1 MKIKLQMKEDEL
13 SSLAQLA
20 LLGEYVVNSVRDEE
34 KKIKKYSDIVYSL
47 YNKVYEISTGVSHAE
62 ENELADIHDRLFDG
76 VSCYLGLFEHDIRNS
91 QSFDE

>member
-1 MKIKLQMKEDEL
+1 M
-13 SSLAQLA
+13 AW
-20 LLGEYVVNSVRDEE
+20 LGEYVVNSVRDEE
-34 KKIKKYSDIVYSL
+34 KKYSDIVYSL

-76 VSCYLGLFEHDIRNS
+76 VSCYLGLFEQDIRNS